1 MFLYPS
7 TSARPTNTGMVN
19 AEIAVWTDTRDEVRA
34 VSLPKRA
41 ANILSS
47 AAGGALAAISSTSV
61 RSWDTFSA
69 RQMPSEA
76 RGSTSSRSTSVTQE
90 LIPCSAA
97 LKLAWLS

>member
-7 TSARPTNTGMVN
+7 TFARPTNTGMVN

-69 RQMPSEA
+69 RQMPSEV